1 MISAPTLTKVIVIVA
16 LLLSSTMA
24 VSNAEDRR
32 AKWKEQQK
40 RQSYIGSTR
49 PHRLDGPLREENIS
63 DDEVRQIQV
72 VTNIVY
78 PGSIASIAGVT
89 AGCPCE
95 EGLWCD
101 SQVWVLAYQEGKYR
115 GFMLSRIDNTWL
127 VGPIQEWWFSYD
139 RLWERFFGPSAARIA
154 GDSDHYRRYRDE
166 RQRHFERFPS
176 CAN

>member
-1 MISAPTLTKVIVIVA
+1 VPRLTILGIF
-16 LLLSSTMA
+16 LLCSVTA
-24 VSNAEDRR
+24 ATAADADDRR

-40 RQSYIGSTR
+40 RQSYIHRTR

-72 VTNIVY
+72 VTNVVY

-95 EGLWCD
+95 EGPWCD

-127 VGPIQEWWFSYD
+127 VGPVQEWWFSYD
-139 RLWERFFGPSAARIA
+139 RLRQRFFGSEAVRAI
-154 GDSDHYRRYRDE
+154 GDFDRYRRYQDE
-166 RQRHFERFPS
+166 RQRHFDRFPN
-176 CAN
+176 CAD